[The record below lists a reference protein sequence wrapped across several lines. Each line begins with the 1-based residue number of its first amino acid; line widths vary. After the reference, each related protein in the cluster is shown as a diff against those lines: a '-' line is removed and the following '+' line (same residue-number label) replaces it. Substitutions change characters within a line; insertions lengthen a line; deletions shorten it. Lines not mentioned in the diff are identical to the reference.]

1 MTSPSISITFDR
13 VPDDRR
19 PEMIEEIMSQMEYG
33 RREGVI
39 RTDDPS
45 DVKWTVSDHLPPVD
59 IDRRQRLAAAAL
71 LMAFDLPQT
80 MAAVTGS
87 GMEASGIC
95 PELTTGEIPHLKAD
109 GRRHILEK
117 ARTMNDEMLEE
128 IR

>member
-19 PEMIEEIMSQMEYG
+19 PEMVEEIMSQMEYG

-45 DVKWTVSDHLPPVD
+45 DVRWTVSDHLPPVD

-95 PELTTGEIPHLKAD
+95 PGLTTGEIPHLKAE

-117 ARTMNDEMLEE
+117 ARTMIDEMLEE
-128 IR
+128 MR

>member
-45 DVKWTVSDHLPPVD
+45 DVRWTVSDHLPPVD

-117 ARTMNDEMLEE
+117 ARTMIDEMLEE
-128 IR
+128 MR

>member
-19 PEMIEEIMSQMEYG
+19 TEMIEEIMSQMEYG

-45 DVKWTVSDHLPPVD
+45 DVRWTVSDHLPPVD

-117 ARTMNDEMLEE
+117 ARTMIDEMLEE
-128 IR
+128 MR